1 MPKIATE
8 FCDYERT
15 NDVKRKLNAKLS
27 LLYQNEKIE
36 EINSRLTKAME
47 IDGEGGVLV

>member
-8 FCDYERT
+8 FWDYERT
-15 NDVKRKLNAKLS
+15 KDAKRKLNAKLS

-47 IDGEGGVLV
+47 IDGEGGVVV